1 MNIIYV
7 HTYML
12 TKKDGGLLS
21 TYVQKQPRQYK
32 EALAF
37 LGYIQRKRS
46 FMQLIL
52 SKLAFYICTKIA
64 SAIQR
69 GLGLFGVHS
78 KKEKLY
84 VVNSF
89 QAFLEW
95 ILKNEAWPRISFYGS
110 YCFNGHKRK
119 AFLKPQRPK
128 AYQFISNR
136 LSGKTLNKEYAI
148 LNLSQHTQ

>member
-1 MNIIYV
+1 MLNPHLNPYQLLIKRFCGNQTLCFVRKHPPLHYCNE
-7 HTYML
+7 HHLCTYIHAY
-12 TKKDGGLLS
+12 KK
-21 TYVQKQPRQYK
+21 RW
-32 EALAF
+32 
-37 LGYIQRKRS
+37 RS
-46 FMQLIL
+46 
-52 SKLAFYICTKIA
+52 AFYICTKIA

-128 AYQFISNR
+128 AYQFISNC